1 MPTIGRRP
9 LLRATMLGAAVARC
23 SSERTEALVKLKGLR
38 DAGVLTGQQ
47 FEAERRRLLTEA

>member
-1 MPTIGRRP
+1 
-9 LLRATMLGAAVARC
+9 MLGAADARC